1 MPFRYPFAEIRVN
14 SWLKKQIE
22 GIVLR
27 TANHGLSQIHTNYAF
42 RYAFVKIR
50 VNSWLKK
57 NTVAIRI
64 DEENSS
70 G

>member
-1 MPFRYPFAEIRVN
+1 MPFRY
-14 SWLKKQIE
+14 S
-22 GIVLR
+22 
-27 TANHGLSQIHTNYAF
+27 
-42 RYAFVKIR
+42 FVKIR